1 MDTKAQLE
9 KIDYSII
16 VPVYFNQG
24 MLKKFMDQIKD
35 GVISKNT
42 DLACE
47 VIFIDDGSEDNSLD
61 ELVEIYESNKSIVKI
76 IKLTRNFGQAHA
88 LMAGFEMAKGKCA
101 VAISADGQD
110 PVDLINSML
119 KSYFKDDFEIVI
131 CVRKGR
137 DESFYRVLTSRIFY
151 YLMKILA
158 FPNMPL
164 GGFDF
169 MLLGRKA
176 LNHILAYQ
184 EAHPFLQGQIL
195 SLGYQIKFID
205 YHRLERKIG
214 KSRWTFGKKLTY
226 LLDGVLNYSFLPIR
240 LMSGV
245 GFIIALLGILY
256 AIVILIEK
264 IFGNIPTT
272 GWAPL
277 MIVILIIGGVQII
290 LLGIIGEYI
299 WRILAHSKKGPLY
312 IIEKI
317 YE

>member
-1 MDTKAQLE
+1 METEAQLE

-16 VPVYFNQG
+16 VPVYCNQG
-24 MLKKFMDQIKD
+24 MLKNFMEQIKD
-35 GVISKNT
+35 SVISKNT
-42 DLACE
+42 ELTCE
-47 VIFIDDGSEDNSLD
+47 VIFVDDGSEDNSLD
-61 ELVEIYESNKSIVKI
+61 ELIEIYEANTSIVKI

-88 LMAGFEMAKGKCA
+88 LMAGFEYAKGKCA

-110 PVDLINSML
+110 PVDLINQML
-119 KSYFKDDFEIVI
+119 KGHFEDSFEIVI

-151 YLMKILA
+151 FLMKILA

-176 LNHILAYQ
+176 LNNILAYQ
-184 EAHPFLQGQIL
+184 ESHPFLQGQIL
-195 SLGYQIKFID
+195 SLGYRIKFLD
-205 YHRLERKIG
+205 YQRLERKIG

-226 LLDGVLNYSFLPIR
+226 LLDGILNYSFLPIR
-240 LMSGV
+240 LMSGI
-245 GFIIALLGILY
+245 GIIVALLGLLY
-256 AIVILIEK
+256 AIIILVEK
-264 IFGNIPTT
+264 FIGNIPVT

-299 WRILAHSKKGPLY
+299 WRILARSKKGPHY
-312 IIEKI
+312 IVEKI
-317 YE
+317 YQ